1 MILVDL
7 VCCLFSF
14 CSNGELFSEHHSL
27 RLVSRNLQIV
37 IFSSL
42 CKFMYCC
49 LETML
54 RFLKNY
60 LVISKKRNVLI
71 KVLFIYESGFVIVF
85 HV

>member
-1 MILVDL
+1 
-7 VCCLFSF
+7 
-14 CSNGELFSEHHSL
+14 
-27 RLVSRNLQIV
+27 
-37 IFSSL
+37 
-42 CKFMYCC
+42 MYCC